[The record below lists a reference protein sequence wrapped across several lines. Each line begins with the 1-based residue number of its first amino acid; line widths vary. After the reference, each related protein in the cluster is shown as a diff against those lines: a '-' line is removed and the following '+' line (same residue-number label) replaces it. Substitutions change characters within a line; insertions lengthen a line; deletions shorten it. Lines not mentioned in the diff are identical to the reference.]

1 MKNTAYIAPQTKVVK
16 IQGAVVMNAIS
27 NLTST
32 SGATGLGVSNTEY
45 TGESHARDNSWDI
58 WGTGDDFED

>member
-27 NLTST
+27 APQGTNV
-32 SGATGLGVSNTEY
+32 TGLGVSNTEY
-45 TGESHARDNSWDI
+45 TGESHARSSWDI
-58 WGTGDDFED
+58 WGTDEDYED